1 MYPYVAEPFLPVY
14 GIRFAIN
21 CPSHVCLYL
30 YFRATT
36 TSLVEALIMVVSIAI
51 WNRKKLAVWISLGV
65 WGCNV
70 AFLIQGKSLLC
81 NCNRSGNPCL
91 TRFGTRCCAGEIFN
105 LNYFGLCGLIR

>member
-30 YFRATT
+30 YFRAAT

-91 TRFGTRCCAGEIFN
+91 T
-105 LNYFGLCGLIR
+105 